1 MGATMGVSVQGSQ
14 DLWPPAPLGLASVIS
29 PVLCLLLAPPL
40 HDFGS
45 PPLFGKA
52 MVVARQSV
60 HEPTQPFLGSGW
72 GWGWRGAWWQESHR

>member
-1 MGATMGVSVQGSQ
+1 MGATIGVSVQGSQ

-29 PVLCLLLAPPL
+29 PVLCLPLA
-40 HDFGS
+40 